1 MNRGEKELSS
11 GLPPSI
17 VAGCRL
23 PHQLRM
29 DRRTSL
35 QLMQVI
41 LILGFSLLLLFS
53 VGLFRASRGVT
64 IESAHSSRF
73 YLLNYSC
80 GTARVKYMAN
90 QVTIKCGELYNL
102 ECGEL
107 ILRVGQ
113 HVRANVP
120 HPTLPAAVYRMCT
133 ISPSMPFYRVYRKR
147 GEIFPCLPLPRIHNM
162 HGISGI
168 RRRGSPPW
176 DVDGGGP
183 LLPPAGPKPLHLH
196 KATKSCCFD
205 CCASLPAEAGATPP
219 PIPPLWR

>member
-102 ECGEL
+102 QCSEL
-107 ILRVGQ
+107 ILLVGQ
-113 HVRANVP
+113 HVQGDAEV
-120 HPTLPAAVYRMCT
+120 V
-133 ISPSMPFYRVYRKR
+133 
-147 GEIFPCLPLPRIHNM
+147 
-162 HGISGI
+162 
-168 RRRGSPPW
+168 
-176 DVDGGGP
+176 
-183 LLPPAGPKPLHLH
+183 
-196 KATKSCCFD
+196 
-205 CCASLPAEAGATPP
+205 SLTF
-219 PIPPLWR
+219 